1 MIGSIP
7 KSMVAVTLLFFVL
20 LQLPGSMAIAQAIN
34 VLQPKSAITFA
45 FVSADDGARGS
56 TMTLQEL
63 QQAQKKSEEIAEPL
77 RIHAAGEPSPALKY
91 RLYPARWELQPGSA
105 VLHYT
110 RAQILFLQLPKET
123 QIQWQMWYGEDKTP
137 TDDELANAV
146 VSLQQIFNELHN
158 LAQSEDLTWDHR
170 IRDLRGPEVY
180 AYLLPDVQEAR
191 SMARLLRLKI
201 KHQLKQKD
209 FDGAISAIS
218 DGMRLAEFVGQ
229 GETVIQKLVG
239 IAIMAM
245 MRECIVETISTAGSP
260 NLYWALASVPQPLI
274 DMREAV
280 LWELGNIQN
289 VLPALKEAETANW
302 SDAEAAKK
310 WTSLVADL
318 GTLGAGDQVDGI
330 SVQLVLAIAGV
341 MHVDAARERLLT
353 RGVSEE
359 RLAKMPVLQIVLLDA
374 SQELKNFGDELG
386 KGHLLPASISKSLLE
401 RENGEYE
408 DWIRQHRTTSVG
420 AAIGGLLF
428 PAVRQARTAE
438 TRTLM
443 NHNRLMT
450 LEAIRMH
457 AAEHSGEL
465 PKSLAELNPAPAMPD
480 PTSGQGFEYSIES
493 TDEQKTI
500 VLKAAEPLNW
510 KQNQE
515 FRATLVK

>member
-1 MIGSIP
+1 MIGYFM
-7 KSMVAVTLLFFVL
+7 KFVFAVTLPFLL
-20 LQLPGSMAIAQAIN
+20 LQLPASIAIAQAIN
-34 VLQPKSAITFA
+34 VLKPKAATTFS
-45 FVSADDGARGS
+45 FVSADDGAPGS

-63 QQAQKKSEEIAEPL
+63 QQAQKRSEEVPEPL

-91 RLYPARWELQPGSA
+91 SLYPARWELQPGSA

-110 RAQILFLQLPKET
+110 RAQILFMQIPKET
-123 QIQWQMWYGEDKTP
+123 QIKWQMWYGEDQTP

-146 VSLQQIFNELHN
+146 VSLQHIFNELHN

-191 SMARLLRLKI
+191 SMARMLRLKI
-201 KHQLKQKD
+201 RYQLKQKD

-229 GETVIQKLVG
+229 GETLIQKLVG
-239 IAIMAM
+239 IAIMAV
-245 MRECIVETISTAGSP
+245 MRECIVETISTPGSP
-260 NLYWALASVPQPLI
+260 NLYWALAGIPQPLI
-274 DMREAV
+274 NMREAV

-289 VLPALKEAETANW
+289 VLPVLKEAETANW
-302 SDAEAAKK
+302 SDEEAAKK
-310 WTSLVADL
+310 WSSLVADL
-318 GTLGAGDQVDGI
+318 GTLVAGDQVNGI
-330 SVQLVLAIAGV
+330 SVQLAMAIAGV
-341 MHVDAARERLLT
+341 AHVDVARERLLAG
-353 RGVSEE
+353 GVSEE
-359 RLAKMPVLQIVLLDA
+359 RLAKMPVLQIVIFN
-374 SQELKNFGDELG
+374 SSKELKIFGDELG

-408 DWIRQHRTTSVG
+408 DWIRLNRASSVG

-457 AAEHSGEL
+457 AAEHDGEL
-465 PKSLAELNPAPAMPD
+465 PKSLDELSPVPAMPD
-480 PTSGQGFEYSIES
+480 PTSGKAFEYSIES

-510 KQNQE
+510 TQNQE
-515 FRATLVK
+515 FKATLEK